1 LSTETASQSRP
12 TRHQNLYAHH
22 LWLQQRFFAGLLL
35 AAGVVATGIAI
46 YQGQLLSPAFAVWLV
61 YIPTGLLLG
70 GLLLLYRS
78 RSSLRVLDD
87 GVRISSMFNH
97 VDIDYDSIRW
107 VKALPLRQH
116 FQESRSRMIAPIMK
130 QHIDK
135 PAVFIKVRADEARL
149 AEIKKGLGVFRSRLM
164 YEDTIAVPVPDAD
177 TAVWEIS
184 AHLPERLGQNQGG
197 ARRRKRRR

>member
-1 LSTETASQSRP
+1 MSTETGSRP
-12 TRHQNLYAHH
+12 SRHQNLYAHH

-35 AAGVVATGIAI
+35 LAGVVATGIAI
-46 YQGQLLSPAFAVWLV
+46 YQGQLFSPAFAVWLV

-70 GLLLLYRS
+70 GAILLYRW
-78 RSSLRVLDD
+78 RSNLQVLDG
-87 GVRISSMFNH
+87 GVRISSMFAS

-116 FQESRSRMIAPIMK
+116 FQERRSRMIAPIMK

-135 PAVFIKVRADEARL
+135 PAVFIKVRGDETELAQVKKRL
-149 AEIKKGLGVFRSRLM
+149 GIFRSRLM
-164 YEDTIAVPVPDAD
+164 DEDVIAVPVPDAD
-177 TAVWEIS
+177 TVVWEIS

>member
-1 LSTETASQSRP
+1 MSTETASRP
-12 TRHQNLYAHH
+12 SRHQNLYAHH

-35 AAGVVATGIAI
+35 LAGVVATGIAI
-46 YQGQLLSPAFAVWLV
+46 YQGQLFSPAFAVWLV

-70 GLLLLYRS
+70 GAILLYRW
-78 RSSLRVLDD
+78 RSNLQVLES
-87 GVRISSMFNH
+87 GVRISSMFAS
-97 VDIDYDSIRW
+97 VDIDYESIRW

-116 FQESRSRMIAPIMK
+116 FQERRSRMIAPIMK

-135 PAVFIKVRADEARL
+135 PAVFIKVRGDETELAQVKKRL
-149 AEIKKGLGVFRSRLM
+149 GIFRSRLM
-164 YEDTIAVPVPDAD
+164 DEDVIAIPVPDAD
-177 TAVWEIS
+177 TVVWEIS

>member
-1 LSTETASQSRP
+1 MSTETASRP
-12 TRHQNLYAHH
+12 SRHQNLYAHH

-35 AAGVVATGIAI
+35 LAGVVATGIAI
-46 YQGQLLSPAFAVWLV
+46 YQGQLFSPAFAVWLV

-70 GLLLLYRS
+70 GVILLYRW
-78 RSSLRVLDD
+78 RSNLQVLDG
-87 GVRISSMFNH
+87 GVRISSMFAS

-116 FQESRSRMIAPIMK
+116 FQERRSRMIAPIMK

-135 PAVFIKVRADEARL
+135 PAVFIKVRGDETEL
-149 AEIKKGLGVFRSRLM
+149 AQIKKRLGIFRSRLM
-164 YEDTIAVPVPDAD
+164 DEDVIAVPVPDAD
-177 TAVWEIS
+177 TVVWEIS

>member
-1 LSTETASQSRP
+1 LSTETASRP
-12 TRHQNLYAHH
+12 SRHQNLYAHH

-35 AAGVVATGIAI
+35 LAGVVATGIAI
-46 YQGQLLSPAFAVWLV
+46 YQGQLFSPAFAVWLV

-70 GLLLLYRS
+70 GVILLYRW
-78 RSSLRVLDD
+78 RSNLQVLDR
-87 GVRISSMFNH
+87 GVRISSMFAS

-116 FQESRSRMIAPIMK
+116 FQERRSRMIAPIMK

-135 PAVFIKVRADEARL
+135 PAVFIKVRGDETEL
-149 AEIKKGLGVFRSRLM
+149 AQIKKRLGIFRSRLM
-164 YEDTIAVPVPDAD
+164 DEDVIAVPVPDAD
-177 TAVWEIS
+177 TVVWEIS